1 LAERNYR
8 RIQILRQKNSKNELR
23 IILPFLLQPENE
35 NENDNENENN
45 KKDGLIDE
53 LKVMVDQ
60 YMSVMHQLINPY
72 VHILYISSTD
82 MTPTEILRHIDN
94 LEKLTNL
101 NVFDIRKRFHF
112 ITATHTDFFSKSK
125 INPKKIIS
133 LTSTSTSTSIVYTK
147 GRVQDRISYYLS
159 IFQNV
164 TFLPINNSEKEM
176 KICQALKIPNHL
188 NHFHDI
194 SNLNIFQS
202 KSWMKK
208 VIS

>member
-1 LAERNYR
+1 MAERNKR
-8 RIQILRQKNSKNELR
+8 KIQKLRQKNSKNDLR
-23 IILPFLLQPENE
+23 IILPFLLQPENTNENSNE
-35 NENDNENENN
+35 NENDE
-45 KKDGLIDE
+45 KDGLIDE
-53 LKVMVDQ
+53 LKVMEDN
-60 YMSVMHQLINPY
+60 YMSIMHQLINPY

-101 NVFDIRKRFHF
+101 TVFDIRKRFHF

-125 INPKKIIS
+125 INPKKNIS
-133 LTSTSTSTSIVYTK
+133 STSTSSSIVYSK
-147 GRVQDRISYYLS
+147 GRVQDSINYYIS

-164 TFLPINNSEKEM
+164 TFIPINNSEKEI

-188 NHFHDI
+188 NYFHDI
-194 SNLNIFQS
+194 NNLNDFYS